1 MQYLSDYF
9 ASSRKNQT
17 IAKEFAELTGGSAP
31 KLNKT
36 ELYHIEVNFQNVKDQ
51 AEREY
56 LRRVGTN
63 FRLPGKAI
71 DQLRATAA
79 AQIREA
85 GDMARL
91 HEAFGR

>member
-1 MQYLSDYF
+1 VQYLSDYF
-9 ASSRKNQT
+9 ASSRQNQT

-31 KLNKT
+31 KLNKA

-63 FRLPGKAI
+63 FSLPGKAI